1 MTQAKNYSRSWLKR
15 KEKHKKNDADN
26 KFFLYVIFHTV
37 FSSVF
42 SIFKDD

>member
-1 MTQAKNYSRSWLKR
+1 MTTTARRRRNSKFGR
-15 KEKHKKNDADN
+15 NDSDN